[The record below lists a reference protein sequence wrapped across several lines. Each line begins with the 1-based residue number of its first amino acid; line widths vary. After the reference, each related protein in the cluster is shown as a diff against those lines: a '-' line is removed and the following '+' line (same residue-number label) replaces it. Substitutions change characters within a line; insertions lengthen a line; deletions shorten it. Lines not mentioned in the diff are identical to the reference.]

1 MIKHKEYFQSK
12 KIATFF
18 KRQFLL
24 LQIIPCQTYTLY
36 IYFFEIDF
44 SLGYTIIDEVIL
56 LQFTRKK
63 MKKELK
69 IVLWCVLA
77 IILIVLLFVF
87 LWTGKNKVWEPNE
100 TETEILTW
108 EETQIP
114 DETQQDQKNSNSEQ
128 DILNDLSAFFSNSNW
143 YEDIEWEFW
152 FIGWDNE

>member
-1 MIKHKEYFQSK
+1 
-12 KIATFF
+12 
-18 KRQFLL
+18 
-24 LQIIPCQTYTLY
+24 
-36 IYFFEIDF
+36 
-44 SLGYTIIDEVIL
+44 
-56 LQFTRKK
+56 

-87 LWTGKNKVWEPNE
+87 LWTGKNQVWEPNE

-114 DETQQDQKNSNSEQ
+114 DETQQDQKDSNSEQ
-128 DILNDLSAFFSNSNW
+128 DILNDLSALFSNSNW